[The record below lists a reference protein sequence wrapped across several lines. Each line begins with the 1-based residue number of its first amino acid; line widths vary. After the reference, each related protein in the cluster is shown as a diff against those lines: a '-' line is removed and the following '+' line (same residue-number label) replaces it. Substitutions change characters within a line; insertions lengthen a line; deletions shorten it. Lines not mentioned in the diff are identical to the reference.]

1 MLLDKMPPFSKKNV
15 YYKLQVFGAI
25 MIFKRGL
32 VLPAFM
38 LLCISSV
45 SSFAAFS
52 DYRDRDS
59 ERFAQKTVK
68 PFHADQDVVVVIMRE
83 AIPRGGGYTYQ
94 YPRENPEPFMTDKY
108 AMQGDLSMEI
118 ELVASDYSGV
128 AICIAGSADVVPYM
142 EEGVLEFWIK
152 GDKGGE
158 IAQYVLVDDGVKSN
172 GESLQVKI
180 GSKSFGEITTEWQR
194 IAIPLKLFG
203 DMGVYWDA
211 KNRREVF
218 MPFSWNNIKG
228 FRIEVRKDD
237 NQAFKV
243 WLDDIVIKKVG
254 EDYKGPEGYPFRN
267 VL

>member
-1 MLLDKMPPFSKKNV
+1 MYITN
-15 YYKLQVFGAI
+15 
-25 MIFKRGL
+25 MIFRNCEL
-32 VLPAFM
+32 QRAFIASLAM
-38 LLCISSV
+38 LFLFFTSAHC
-45 SSFAAFS
+45 AFS

-59 ERFAQKTVK
+59 ERFLKKAVK

-83 AIPRGGGYTYQ
+83 SIPRGGGYTYQ
-94 YPRENPEPFMTDKY
+94 YPRENPEPKLTDKY
-108 AMQGDLSMEI
+108 AMEGGLSMEI
-118 ELVASDYSGV
+118 ELIASDYSGV
-128 AICIAGSADVVPYM
+128 AICIAGSADVTPYM
-142 EEGVLEFWIK
+142 EDGILQFWIK

-158 IAQYVLVDDGVKSN
+158 IAQYVLVDDGVKSG

-194 IAIPLKLFG
+194 ITIPLKLFG
-203 DMGVYWDA
+203 ETGVYWDA
-211 KNRREVF
+211 KNLREVF

-243 WLDDIVIKKVG
+243 WLDDIIIKKVG
-254 EDYKGPEGYPFRN
+254 EEYQGPAGYPFRN

>member
-1 MLLDKMPPFSKKNV
+1 MYIMSMLLKKV
-15 YYKLQVFGAI
+15 VF
-25 MIFKRGL
+25 
-32 VLPAFM
+32 
-38 LLCISSV
+38 LLCLSV
-45 SSFAAFS
+45 INIFAAFN
-52 DYRDRDS
+52 DYRDRGA
-59 ERFAQKTVK
+59 ERFVVQEKR
-68 PFHADQDVVVVIMRE
+68 PFKADKDVVVVVMRE
-83 AIPRGGGYTYQ
+83 GIPRGGGYTYQ

-128 AICIAGSADVVPYM
+128 AICIAGSADLKPYM

-180 GSKSFGEITTEWQR
+180 GSKSFGDITTEWQKVSV
-194 IAIPLKLFG
+194 PLKLFG
-203 DMGVYWDA
+203 EMGVYWDA
-211 KNRREVF
+211 KNLREVF
-218 MPFSWNNIKG
+218 MPFSWNNFKG
-228 FRIEVRKDD
+228 FRIEVRKDE